1 MNKDDQEFLE
11 SLVSEGISELENYL
25 AQTNYKE
32 VLDKQLIEDIKQL
45 KKRIDDW
52 LSEKDK
58 KIDDWLIRRKIDRTI
73 KKIQTKFGEK

>member
-45 KKRIDDW
+45 KKRINTW
-52 LSEKDK
+52 LNEKE
-58 KIDDWLIRRKIDRTI
+58 KIDKWLIRRKIDRTI